1 MVKTKKPHV
10 PKPKQYTPDPT
21 LKRAAQ
27 RALTQPELISMTS
40 TIKFWSDRNGKYD

>member
-1 MVKTKKPHV
+1 MRKSPKPYA
-10 PKPKQYTPDPT
+10 PKPKQYTPDPM